1 MLLQIPQI
9 FPFIVMAC
17 HSCHISCHFSPGF
30 RQGGPGLRAAFP
42 THEIIGEESA
52 AARAQQ
58 QLPPATLTVGDG
70 GGSNGW

>member
-1 MLLQIPQI
+1 MACQMPHFLPL
-9 FPFIVMAC
+9 FPFFPQDFAK
-17 HSCHISCHFSPGF
+17 
-30 RQGGPGLRAAFP
+30 GGPGLRAAFP

-70 GGSNGW
+70 GGSHG